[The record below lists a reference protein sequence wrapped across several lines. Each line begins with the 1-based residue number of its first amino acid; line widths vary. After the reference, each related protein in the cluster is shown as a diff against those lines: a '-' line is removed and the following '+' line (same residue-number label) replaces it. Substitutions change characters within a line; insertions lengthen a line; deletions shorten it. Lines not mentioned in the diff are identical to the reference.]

1 MAAGVGLV
9 ARGRDAHGLLAL
21 DDAVDADVRGEV
33 ELAVGLDEVDVALA
47 LGDGLAAL
55 LAAGLGEVAQFL
67 DLLRLGVE
75 AEHLGALVNVLRAE
89 HVVDLP
95 VAAGAHGVV
104 AVVAEGEAG
113 VVGLGGDLLALVG
126 LAVGDD
132 EFLGSLLGA
141 VSRAGRD

>member
-1 MAAGVGLV
+1 M
-9 ARGRDAHGLLAL
+9 RFLAL
-21 DDAVDADVRGEV
+21 DDAIDAEVRGEV

-55 LAAGLGEVAQFL
+55 FAARLGKVAQLL
-67 DLLRLGVE
+67 DLLGLGIE
-75 AEHLGALVNVLRAE
+75 AEHLGALVNVIRAE
-89 HVVDLP
+89 HVVNLP

-113 VVGLGGDLLALVG
+113 IVGLGDDLLALVG

-132 EFLGSLLGA
+132 ELWGSLFGA
-141 VSRAGRD
+141 VGGGGCRQGDGEEKWDK